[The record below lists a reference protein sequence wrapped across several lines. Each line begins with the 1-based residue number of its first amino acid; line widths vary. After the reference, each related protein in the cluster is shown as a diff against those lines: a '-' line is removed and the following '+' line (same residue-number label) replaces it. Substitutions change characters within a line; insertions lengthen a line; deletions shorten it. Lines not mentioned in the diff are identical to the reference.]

1 MTPCFLFCFSYP
13 KSYRGASKDLGYFLL
28 LNFNKRT
35 TSVSAKK
42 TNGRWVSVVVMCVR
56 GVGAANRLQ
65 MAAEFNNFGV
75 EQRTEKDVD
84 AQIRSMEWKLQ
95 KIQQKPSTACHILVL
110 TITFYCTSKTFFLF
124 PCNFNPSI
132 QKERTTS

>member
-1 MTPCFLFCFSYP
+1 M
-13 KSYRGASKDLGYFLL
+13 GYFLL

-95 KIQQKPSTACHILVL
+95 KIQH
-110 TITFYCTSKTFFLF
+110 
-124 PCNFNPSI
+124 
-132 QKERTTS
+132 